1 MKRLKSENLNLKE
14 FYPKYLQLVNVI
26 LPKPLTN
33 KEIEILTAFM
43 ELRGDIEEDRF
54 GTQARKIVRER
65 FGFKKHSNL
74 DNYIKYFK
82 NKGIIL
88 VDEVSGKLE
97 ISKRLAIPKDE
108 KEVELIFKFKINGKN

>member
-1 MKRLKSENLNLKE
+1 MKRVKLENVSLGS
-14 FYPKYLQLVNVI
+14 FYPRYLRLVNVI

-43 ELRGDIEEDRF
+43 ELKGDIEKDRF
-54 GTQARKIVRER
+54 GTQARKLVRDR

-82 NKGIIL
+82 NKGII
-88 VDEVSGKLE
+88 VPNDDGRLE
-97 ISKRLAIPKDE
+97 INKRLDIPKNE
-108 KEVELIFKFKINGKN
+108 KEVELTFKFLIDGE

>member
-1 MKRLKSENLNLKE
+1 MKRVKLENVNLGS
-14 FYPKYLQLVNVI
+14 FYPKYLRLVNVI

-43 ELRGDIEEDRF
+43 ELKGDIEEDRF
-54 GTQARKIVRER
+54 GTQARKLVRDR

-82 NKGIIL
+82 NKGII
-88 VDEVSGKLE
+88 VSNGTGKLE
-97 ISKRLAIPKDE
+97 INKRLDIPRNE
-108 KEVELIFKFKINGKN
+108 KEIELTFKFLINE